1 MRQSTPLN
9 QLDPQ
14 QAQSIEGMQEDDQ
27 VQDVLQSI
35 NETFAPQQQPTNF
48 LPALPPQFDH
58 YAPVQMPTE
67 TGLESGS
74 VDNDKIELMGFLT
87 YELKLALLSA
97 IIFIVVCFVPIEQ
110 FVFKYAALEK
120 IPFANVYIKA
130 VIAGALFYFAVRL
143 I

>member
-9 QLDPQ
+9 QL
-14 QAQSIEGMQEDDQ
+14 EGGVENTHEDDQ

-35 NETFAPQQQPTNF
+35 NESCAPQTNF
-48 LPALPPQFDH
+48 LPAIPPQFDQ
-58 YAPVQMPTE
+58 YAPVQLPTE
-67 TGLESGS
+67 TGIEPS
-74 VDNDKIELMGFLT
+74 VGNDKIEGIMGYLT
-87 YELKLALLSA
+87 YELKLAILSA

-130 VIAGALFYFAVRL
+130 IIAGTLFYFLVRL